1 MKILPSLFLISAF
14 PLLLVGCTSQPTINE
29 LSQGGPTMKE
39 LEKGNGN
46 NNMVK
51 YSGFK
56 TFDNDINS
64 REISQYAERRIP
76 NPELVLI
83 NLPRRDKNTGTI
95 IPKYSVRFPMY
106 NKVHYSLYR
115 EVDRA
120 VSQD

>member
-1 MKILPSLFLISAF
+1 
-14 PLLLVGCTSQPTINE
+14 
-29 LSQGGPTMKE
+29 MKE
-39 LEKGNGN
+39 LERGNSEPVN
-46 NNMVK
+46 ES

-76 NPELVLI
+76 NPELVII
-83 NLPRRDKNTGTI
+83 NLPRRDKHTGTI

-120 VSQD
+120 VN

>member
-1 MKILPSLFLISAF
+1 MMKTPTLLLISSL
-14 PLLLVGCTSQPTINE
+14 PLFFYGCSSQPTMNE
-29 LSQGGPTMKE
+29 LSQGGPTMKQ
-39 LEKGNGN
+39 LEKGSYNKG
-46 NNMVK
+46 K
-51 YSGFK
+51 ESYPGFK

-64 REISQYAERRIP
+64 QEISQYAERRLP

-83 NLPRRDKNTGTI
+83 NLPRRDKHTGTI

-120 VSQD
+120 VR